1 MRVDRRIRWSPEA
14 APYRRARWRRC
25 PRLPRAASAVAAT
38 SASASVCSVQ
48 RNVEGQQ
55 HACTLC
61 GVPETPRSPARSKT
75 LLTDTA
81 SHTWALYIRRSL
93 TPRPLQER
101 GGLLSG
107 RTNNL
112 RTLRTHPC
120 TYSRCLPR
128 VILRPRHLSV
138 PPRPSPSLP
147 VSPCPSPSLPTPL
160 LAHLPVE
167 CSPKLSSRGAPV
179 AALCTGRTLHSLRHA
194 VW

>member
-1 MRVDRRIRWSPEA
+1 MRVDRRARWSPLA
-14 APYRRARWRRC
+14 APYRRARWRR
-25 PRLPRAASAVAAT
+25 LPRALRAPPPPPRQFPPRSVAQRGRSAVRAT
-38 SASASVCSVQ
+38 RHHARQLDQ
-48 RNVEGQQ
+48 R
-55 HACTLC
+55 LC
-61 GVPETPRSPARSKT
+61 
-75 LLTDTA
+75 LLILF

-179 AALCTGRTLHSLRHA
+179 AALCTGRTLHALRHA
-194 VW
+194 VR